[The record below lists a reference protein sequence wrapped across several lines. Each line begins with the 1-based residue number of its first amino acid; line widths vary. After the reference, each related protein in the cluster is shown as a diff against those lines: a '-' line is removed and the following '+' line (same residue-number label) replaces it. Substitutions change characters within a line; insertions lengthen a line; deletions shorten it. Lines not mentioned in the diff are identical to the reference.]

1 MLYGFITIWFSVGCR
16 VALELGFCM
25 LFKVI
30 CLRECNVF
38 SGWGNASRQVNE
50 LLAKKDRIIERQSNK
65 WTRFF
70 WVTKLRVDKLT
81 SCLFSFADLC
91 TQKLVTKTFL
101 CYSVFYL
108 PCLQATC
115 PLVHLST
122 YFVTLSF
129 IYSVY
134 KQLVNSSTR
143 WLVHLPC
150 YQLKYRN
157 HRIKIKIEM

>member
-81 SCLFSFADLC
+81 SGQVNELFVLICWPMHSKTRHKNVLMLLCLLF
-91 TQKLVTKTFL
+91 
-101 CYSVFYL
+101 
-108 PCLQATC
+108 
-115 PLVHLST
+115 
-122 YFVTLSF
+122 TLSF
-129 IYSVY
+129 IYPVY
-134 KQLVNSSTR
+134 KQLVNSTFIKLSTQHKNDVKTAIFCSFNIF
-143 WLVHLPC
+143 LLLLYLSIIYVL
-150 YQLKYRN
+150 
-157 HRIKIKIEM
+157 

>member
-1 MLYGFITIWFSVGCR
+1 MACKRCPLRRLLTPFWSPIKHLLLYGFITIWFSVGCR

-81 SCLFSFADLC
+81 SGQVNELFVLICWPMHSKTRHKNVLMLLCLLFTLSTSNLS
-91 TQKLVTKTFL
+91 TRSLVHLL

-108 PCLQATC
+108 LSLQATC
-115 PLVHLST
+115 
-122 YFVTLSF
+122 
-129 IYSVY
+129 
-134 KQLVNSSTR
+134 
-143 WLVHLPC
+143 
-150 YQLKYRN
+150 
-157 HRIKIKIEM
+157 

>member
-81 SCLFSFADLC
+81 SGQVNELFVLICWPMHSKTRHKNVLMLLCLLF
-91 TQKLVTKTFL
+91 
-101 CYSVFYL
+101 
-108 PCLQATC
+108 
-115 PLVHLST
+115 
-122 YFVTLSF
+122 TLSF
-129 IYSVY
+129 IYPVY
-134 KQLVNSSTR
+134 QQLVNSALIKSSTQHKKWR
-143 WLVHLPC
+143 KNSNRLFFQYFLLLLYLSIIYALWT
-150 YQLKYRN
+150 
-157 HRIKIKIEM
+157 

>member
-70 WVTKLRVDKLT
+70 WVTKLWVDKLTGRQVNELLAKKDRVIERQSNRWTKFVWVTNLRVDKLT

-108 PCLQATC
+108 PCLLFT
-115 PLVHLST
+115 LST
-122 YFVTLSF
+122 NNL
-129 IYSVY
+129 
-134 KQLVNSSTR
+134 
-143 WLVHLPC
+143 
-150 YQLKYRN
+150 
-157 HRIKIKIEM
+157 

>member
-81 SCLFSFADLC
+81 SGQVNELFVLICWPMHSKTRHKNVLMLLCLLF
-91 TQKLVTKTFL
+91 
-101 CYSVFYL
+101 
-108 PCLQATC
+108 
-115 PLVHLST
+115 
-122 YFVTLSF
+122 TLSF
-129 IYSVY
+129 IYPVY
-134 KQLVNSSTR
+134 QQLVNSLLIKLSTQHKKWR
-143 WLVHLPC
+143 KNSNRLFFQYFFTTFVP
-150 YQLKYRN
+150 
-157 HRIKIKIEM
+157 